1 MSQIV
6 NASQT
11 YPDLTFLANF
21 HIIGDI
27 ERKTNRKSFTLFL
40 LFVLFFVLHYILL
53 NFSSGVIGWRKK
65 NLENKNKVV
74 ARNNTSNATLIS

>member
-11 YPDLTFLANF
+11 YPNLTFLANF

-53 NFSSGVIGWRKK
+53 NFSFQCYRMAKKKFRK
-65 NLENKNKVV
+65 
-74 ARNNTSNATLIS
+74 